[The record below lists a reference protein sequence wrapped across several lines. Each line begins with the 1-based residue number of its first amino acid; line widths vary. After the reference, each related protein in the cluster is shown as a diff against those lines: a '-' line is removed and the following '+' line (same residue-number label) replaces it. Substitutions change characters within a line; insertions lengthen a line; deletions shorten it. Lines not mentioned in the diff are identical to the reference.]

1 MADGKVVID
10 TELNDSGFEKGLNK
24 LKGVAGG
31 IGKAIATG
39 TAMVGTAFATMTVES
54 VKARGS
60 IEQTIGGIEKIFGE
74 NANAMIENAE
84 KAYKTAGMSAD
95 EYMQTATSFSAS
107 LLKGLGGDTEKAVE
121 YADRAMKS
129 MSDNANTYGTDIASI
144 QNAYQGFAKENY
156 TMLDNLKLGYAG
168 TKEGMKQ
175 LIKDASNMTDEMK
188 ELGVSVD
195 GTSMSFDNIINAID
209 VMQKHQ
215 NIWGTTSKEA
225 MQTFEGSLN
234 MLKASFQNFLSG
246 SGSLEEVSESLVAF
260 IDNTSRIVSEALP
273 SIMDNMINYLPEFIT
288 IGVDLIGNIVNGIVQ
303 YLPQLLQMGIEM
315 LSSIIMGIAE
325 QMPTLIPQMVDCV
338 LLIVDT
344 LLDNIDLLIDAGIE
358 LIIAL
363 ADGLIQA
370 LPKLLEKAPIIIAK
384 LVEAHIKMFPKII
397 DLGKRLLGKI
407 GEGIIAVLYQI
418 GKWATEIITKFVNAI
433 KEKLAQVKEVG
444 RNIVEGL
451 WEGITNAGT
460 WIKDKVGEFAK
471 GILDGMKN
479 ALKIGSPSRLFR
491 DEVGKNIALGI
502 GVGFDKNIGKVFND
516 MKDSVLAET
525 NSLSDTLGVNSSF
538 GINKNINLQNS
549 LTAIETDRDTN
560 VENNILLDG
569 RVIATQVNKINTR
582 QKLAYGVG

>member
-1 MADGKVVID
+1 
-10 TELNDSGFEKGLNK
+10 
-24 LKGVAGG
+24 
-31 IGKAIATG
+31 
-39 TAMVGTAFATMTVES
+39 
-54 VKARGS
+54 
-60 IEQTIGGIEKIFGE
+60 
-74 NANAMIENAE
+74 
-84 KAYKTAGMSAD
+84 
-95 EYMQTATSFSAS
+95 
-107 LLKGLGGDTEKAVE
+107 
-121 YADRAMKS
+121 
-129 MSDNANTYGTDIASI
+129 
-144 QNAYQGFAKENY
+144 
-156 TMLDNLKLGYAG
+156 MLDNLKLGYGG
-168 TKEGMKQ
+168 TKTEMER
-175 LIKDASNMTDEMK
+175 LIKDANAVKKANGEMAN
-188 ELGVSVD
+188 LSID
-195 GTSMSFDNIINAID
+195 SFADVTEAIHIMQEQMNIA
-209 VMQKHQ
+209 
-215 NIWGTTSKEA
+215 GTTSKEA
-225 MQTFEGSLN
+225 SQTLEGSLN
-234 MLKASFQNFLSG
+234 SLNASWQNFLAG
-246 SGSLEEVSESLVAF
+246 TGSLSEVFTTINDFLGNLGG
-260 IDNTSRIVSEALP
+260 ILQEAITD
-273 SIMDNMINYLPEFIT
+273 IMDNMSSWFPSFVQLGSDMLNSIIS
-288 IGVDLIGNIVNGIVQ
+288 GIIQ
-303 YLPQLLQMGIEM
+303 YLPQLLQMGVQMIITLIQGLAQEM
-315 LSSIIMGIAE
+315 PE
-325 QMPTLIPQMVDCV
+325 LIPQMVDCV

-344 LLDNIDLLIDAGIE
+344 LLDNIDQLIDAGIE

-384 LVEAHIKMFPKII
+384 LVEAHFKMFPKII

-407 GEGIIAVLYQI
+407 GEGILAVLYQI
-418 GKWATEIITKFVNAI
+418 GKWATDIITKFVNAI
-433 KEKLAQVKEVG
+433 KEKLTQVKEVG

-479 ALKIGSPSRLFR
+479 ALKIGSPSKLFR

-502 GVGFDKNIGKVFND
+502 GVGFDRNIGKVFND